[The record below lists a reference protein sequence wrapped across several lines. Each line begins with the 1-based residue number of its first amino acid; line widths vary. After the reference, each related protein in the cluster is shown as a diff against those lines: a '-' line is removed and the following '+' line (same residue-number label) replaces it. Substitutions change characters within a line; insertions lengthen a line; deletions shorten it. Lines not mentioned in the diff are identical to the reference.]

1 MNETPKSGPPAA
13 PEETPEP
20 SAQPS
25 AQKTAGEELKD
36 GLFKM
41 LGAAKRFVDEIP
53 TKPLEDLVLKG
64 ADAAKE
70 AAKQVT
76 KDLPTER
83 IAASPTYQRI
93 EEAVKTGAREVGRA
107 VENVASTAW
116 DNVRGVTHES
126 RPPGAGER
134 IDIPSDDDTSRDR
147 DDKGGPPG

>member
-1 MNETPKSGPPAA
+1 MNDEPKSDPPESPVDKPGA
-13 PEETPEP
+13 EP
-20 SAQPS
+20 P
-25 AQKTAGEELKD
+25 KTAGDELKD

-83 IAASPTYQRI
+83 IAQSPTYQRI
-93 EEAVKTGAREVGRA
+93 EEAVKTGAREVSRA

-116 DNVRGVTHES
+116 DNVRGVKHES
-126 RPPGAGER
+126 KPPAEGQRIETDAG
-134 IDIPSDDDTSRDR
+134 DDEDGSS
-147 DDKGGPPG
+147 G

>member
-1 MNETPKSGPPAA
+1 MNETPKSDPPAP
-13 PEETPEP
+13 PEETPAEA
-20 SAQPS
+20 SAP
-25 AQKTAGEELKD
+25 KTAGEELKD

-41 LGAAKRFVDEIP
+41 LGAARRFVDEIP

-107 VENVASTAW
+107 VENVANTAW
-116 DNVRGVTHES
+116 DNVRGVKHDS
-126 RPPGAGER
+126 RPPGEGER
-134 IDIPSDDDTSRDR
+134 IDLPEDD
-147 DDKGGPPG
+147 DDKGAPPG